1 MSTFTFIFKKINVF
15 PLGKRGRGKES
26 GPYENTQPDFLISH
40 IIALFTYYNYVLY
53 NS

>member
-1 MSTFTFIFKKINVF
+1 MYFH
-15 PLGKRGRGKES
+15 LGKGGGRGKES